1 MINRINLYTSR
12 YNVLQIIDY
21 DTSPIVTSTIG
32 SMCICENIIITLSK
46 KKKKNNI
53 NDLKLSENN
62 TI

>member
-1 MINRINLYTSR
+1 MINRINLHISR
-12 YNVLQIIDY
+12 YNVLYIIDY

-46 KKKKNNI
+46 KKIYNNH
-53 NDLKLSENN
+53 DLKLSGNN